1 MSRPEREFDCD
12 VLIAGA
18 GPVGMTLALALQ
30 QAGVD
35 FRIVERAEGFSGESK
50 AITLQPR
57 TLEQLH
63 LLGAA
68 QRLVDAGLPS
78 GVMHMH
84 DGRRRMTTL
93 RYDRLPTPF
102 PYYLHLHQGETERL
116 LADLLAERGVSIE
129 RGQELTGF
137 RIGAADEG
145 ASVEGVEVDL
155 DDGRGAPRRLRC
167 RYLVGCDGG
176 RSRVRAQLGVEFS
189 GERHGDHWIMADARI
204 EGFDL
209 APDER
214 HGFMLETY
222 PFVILPM
229 REGYFRIIAA
239 RPADSDRLGQDP
251 DLAEFEAIAKGLG
264 FGHWRL
270 HSPLWLTHY
279 RPSQFIASRFRRG
292 PVFLAGDAAHVN
304 TPIAAQG
311 LNTGVMDAAN
321 LAWKLSWVL
330 RHGGADRLLDSY
342 HDERHPA
349 VLKMFHANNRLTR
362 MVFGRHRLLRK
373 LARRQLRLLQLAR
386 LNLRNTSGSAQLAV
400 AYRDSPVTVAE
411 PGAGMLARLRA
422 RLGGAPGIGDR
433 APCPPL
439 AAPPPGAG
447 TLYDLLDPVLHTL
460 LVFDGADGA
469 QDPWAS
475 QVNRTH
481 AGWLQ
486 VLRFRPGDSAI
497 IKDALPD
504 PGGAIAAAFGL
515 VAGGAALLRPDAYI
529 AARLELGD
537 NQALRHYLDLLGGV
551 GQAEA
556 TANRERSDLPGVRWH
571 PPSAVRS

>member
-1 MSRPEREFDCD
+1 MNRPAGDFDCD
-12 VLIAGA
+12 VLIVGA
-18 GPVGMTLALALQ
+18 GPVGITLALALQ

-35 FRIVERAEGFSGESK
+35 FRIVERAGGFSGESK

-84 DGRRRMTTL
+84 DGRKRMTTL

-102 PYYLHLHQGETERL
+102 PYYLHLHQGDSERM
-116 LADLLAERGVSIE
+116 LADLLAERGARIE

-137 RIGAADEG
+137 RAGAPEQ
-145 ASVEGVEVDL
+145 GVEAEL
-155 DDGRGAPRRLRC
+155 DDGRGATRTLRC

-176 RSRVRAQLGVEFS
+176 RSRVRAGLGVEFS

-204 EGFDL
+204 DGFDL
-209 APDER
+209 AADER

-229 REGYFRIIAA
+229 RDGYFRIIAA
-239 RPADSDRLGQDP
+239 RTADSDRLGQDP
-251 DLAEFEAIAKGLG
+251 ELAEFAAIAERLG
-264 FGHWRL
+264 FGHWRF

-279 RPSQFIASRFRRG
+279 RPSQFIASRFRSG

-311 LNTGVMDAAN
+311 LNTGVMDAVN

-349 VLKMFHANNRLTR
+349 VLKMFQANNRLTR
-362 MVFGRHRLLRK
+362 MVFGRHRLLRA

-411 PGAGMLARLRA
+411 PGGGALARLRA
-422 RLGGAPGIGDR
+422 RLRGTPDVGDR

-439 AAPPPGAG
+439 ATPRPGAQS
-447 TLYDLLDPVLHTL
+447 LYDLLDPVRHTL
-460 LVFDGADGA
+460 LVFDRGDDA
-469 QDPWAS
+469 QDEWIARLIRAHS
-475 QVNRTH
+475 
-481 AGWLQ
+481 GWLQ
-486 VLRFRPGDSAI
+486 VLRLCSGERV
-497 IKDALPD
+497 DATAAWPD
-504 PGGAIAAAFGL
+504 PDAAIAAAFGL
-515 VAGGAALLRPDAYI
+515 ADGGAALLRPDAFI
-529 AARLELGD
+529 AARFALGD
-537 NQALRHYLDLLGGV
+537 NHALRHYLDLLGGV
-551 GQAEA
+551 GRADTALGAERA
-556 TANRERSDLPGVRWH
+556 DPQGVRWH
-571 PPSAVRS
+571 PPSAART

>member
-1 MSRPEREFDCD
+1 MSGPERGFDCD

-18 GPVGMTLALALQ
+18 GPVGMTLALGLQ
-30 QAGVD
+30 RAGVD
-35 FRIVERAEGFSGESK
+35 FRIVERADGFSGESK

-68 QRLVDAGLPS
+68 QPLVDAGLPS

-102 PYYLHLHQGETERL
+102 PYYLHLHQGQTERM
-116 LADLLAERGVSIE
+116 LAQLLAERGATIQ
-129 RGQELTGF
+129 RGVELTGF
-137 RIGAADEG
+137 RVGAQERGVDVELAEG
-145 ASVEGVEVDL
+145 S
-155 DDGRGAPRRLRC
+155 GATRTLRC

-176 RSRVRAQLGVEFS
+176 RSRVRAGLGVEFS

-204 EGFDL
+204 DGFDL
-209 APDER
+209 AADER

-239 RPADSDRLGQDP
+239 RTAGSDRIGRDP
-251 DLAEFEAIAKGLG
+251 DLAEFAAIAQRLG
-264 FGHWRL
+264 FGHWRF

-321 LAWKLSWVL
+321 LAWKLSWAL
-330 RHGGADRLLDSY
+330 RHGAADRLLDSY

-349 VLKMFHANNRLTR
+349 VLKMFHANDRLTR
-362 MVFGRHRLLRK
+362 MVFGGSRLVRK
-373 LARRQLRLLQLAR
+373 LARRQLRLLRLQR

-400 AYRDSPVTVAE
+400 AYRGSPVTVAE
-411 PGAGMLARLRA
+411 PGAGAFARLRA
-422 RLGGAPGIGDR
+422 RLRSAPGIGDR

-439 AAPPPGAG
+439 SAPRPGAEC
-447 TLYDLLDPVLHTL
+447 LYDLLDPALHTL
-460 LVFDGADGA
+460 LVFDRGDGA
-469 QDPWAS
+469 HDDWVSRLVRAHS
-475 QVNRTH
+475 
-481 AGWLQ
+481 GWLQ
-486 VLRFRPGDSAI
+486 VLRFRSGDSIGASE
-497 IKDALPD
+497 ALPD
-504 PGGAIAAAFGL
+504 ADGAMAAAFGL
-515 VAGGAALLRPDAYI
+515 AGGGAALLRPDAFI
-529 AARLELGD
+529 AARFALGD
-537 NQALRHYLDLLGGV
+537 HQVLRHYLDLLGGV
-551 GQAEA
+551 GRADAAAE
-556 TANRERSDLPGVRWH
+556 REPADAPGVRWH
-571 PPSAVRS
+571 PPSAARS